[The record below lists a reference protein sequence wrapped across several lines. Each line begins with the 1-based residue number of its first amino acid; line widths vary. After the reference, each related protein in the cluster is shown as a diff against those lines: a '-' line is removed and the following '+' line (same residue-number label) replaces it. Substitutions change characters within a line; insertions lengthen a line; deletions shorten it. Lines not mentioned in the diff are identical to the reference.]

1 MTDQIPA
8 VLMVIGA
15 TAAAAEHSVI
25 RTNRRWHPLVTLVFT
40 LTISCALWGLIFW
53 AAFKIVGFI

>member
-1 MTDQIPA
+1 MDQIPA

-25 RTNRRWHPLVTLVFT
+25 RTYRRWHPLVGCLFT
-40 LTISCALWGLIFW
+40 LTLSAALWGLIFW
-53 AAFKIVGFI
+53 VAFKIAGFI

>member
-1 MTDQIPA
+1 MDQIPA

-25 RTNRRWHPLVTLVFT
+25 RNNRRWHPLMGCLFT
-40 LTISCALWGLIFW
+40 LTVSAALWGLIFW
-53 AAFKIVGFI
+53 VAFKITGLI